1 MSLKQLYRNV
11 FVNNMSRKVSNR
23 CNLYSSYRK
32 KNDLLTCYAFSGGQY
47 AKLSMSKLQGHVD
60 T

>member
-11 FVNNMSRKVSNR
+11 FVNNMSCKVSDQ

-32 KNDLLTCYAFSGGQY
+32 RNDLLTCHAFSGGQY
-47 AKLSMSKLQGHVD
+47 AKLSMSKLQGHD
-60 T
+60 DA